1 MFWRRNKVS
10 AISEKQLADLKHRI
24 SDLECMLKS
33 KDTALNY
40 TFSKNEKLSKENES
54 LKLIIGEACS
64 ILMPKQKD
72 INAEK

>member
-10 AISEKQLADLKHRI
+10 DISEKQLADLKHRI